1 MSSFFFFLV
10 VTYTQG
16 RAVISVFSCPLG
28 LYSAMGSSYNNLTL
42 DSGILGIEGL
52 PGEFSPM

>member
-1 MSSFFFFLV
+1 M
-10 VTYTQG
+10 
-16 RAVISVFSCPLG
+16 ISVFSCPLG